1 LSREEV
7 LINPRPILDHCV
19 DYLRRRLMC
28 TSDMGLLPY
37 IWLGNDGDV
46 VADFSRM
53 HTCRNYE
60 SLRSFV
66 KKNAEEADGRVKPK
80 DGDYILYDYI

>member
-1 LSREEV
+1 
-7 LINPRPILDHCV
+7 LDHCV
-19 DYLRRRLMC
+19 EFLRRRLMC

-60 SLRSFV
+60 SVPSFV
-66 KKNAEEADGRVKPK
+66 KKHA
-80 DGDYILYDYI
+80 